1 MADIKTMQRTT
12 IKEFDSKKVKSAKFK
27 SNLSY
32 IRDKNIELT
41 DTLNNK
47 TKDTDSSYE
56 NANDYAIS
64 QIQDKSKIIR
74 DKTFYDLNEKRKAQR
89 EKHTIQRNDK
99 IRQKLDKKL
108 QAKLEKR
115 LQEIPERNI
124 KIKKDIIDNSRRI
137 KQKSKATTNKTIK
150 TARQNSKIAK
160 KTTEETTK
168 VIKETPKAI
177 KRATQI
183 SSKVAKATVKAIVNV
198 TKAIISGAKA
208 LIGVIVAGG
217 FTSVIIILVVC
228 LFGGV
233 IALFNMNGDKDTQSM
248 WGNDIVTCAESQL
261 GVEGG
266 EPYWSWYGFNE
277 RVEWCACFVSWC
289 ADQCGLLEGNIH
301 ENNQDLDSSG
311 VEEQVTS
318 NDMFAIPKY
327 SVCDDGISKFKQMNR
342 WQDRSKNGQLY
353 YPNRG
358 DIIFFDW
365 IDKNTGEQDG
375 ISDHTGIVKNVDIE
389 NNKVH
394 TIEGNSGDAVKEQ
407 EYDLNNIQ
415 IVGYGT
421 INPY

>member
-64 QIQDKSKIIR
+64 QIQDKSRIIR
-74 DKTFYDLNEKRKAQR
+74 DKTFYDLNEKRKEQK
-89 EKHTIQRNDK
+89 EKHRQQKNDK
-99 IRQKLDKKL
+99 IRQNLDKKV
-108 QAKLEKR
+108 QTKLEKVMK
-115 LQEIPERNI
+115 ETTDKTI
-124 KIKKDIIDNSRRI
+124 KLKNDSINNSKRI
-137 KQKSKATTNKTIK
+137 KQVAKETSNREIK
-150 TARQNSKIAK
+150 TAKQSSKVAK

-168 VIKETPKAI
+168 IIKETPIVIKKAVQ
-177 KRATQI
+177 A
-183 SSKVAKATVKAIVNV
+183 SVKV
-198 TKAIISGAKA
+198 TKATIKAIITSAKAVVTGTKA
-208 LIGVIVAGG
+208 LISAIAAGG
-217 FTSVIIILVVC
+217 VVSIAIILIVC
-228 LFGGV
+228 IFGGV
-233 IALFNMNGDKDTQSM
+233 IAIFNMNGDKDTATM
-248 WGNDIVTCAESQL
+248 WGSDMVTCAESQL

-277 RVEWCACFVSWC
+277 RVEWCACFVCWV
-289 ADQCGLLEGNIH
+289 ADQCGLLEGN
-301 ENNQDLDSSG
+301 
-311 VEEQVTS
+311 S
-318 NDMFAIPKY
+318 NEDTQSDIEDQALTNAKLSIPKY
-327 SVCDDGISKFKQMNR
+327 SVCDDGINKFKEKGE
-342 WQDRSKNGQLY
+342 WQDRETDGTLY
-353 YPNRG
+353 IPKPG

-365 IDKNTGEQDG
+365 IEKDTGEQDG

-421 INPY
+421 LNSY

>member
-1 MADIKTMQRTT
+1 MPDIKTKQRPN
-12 IKEFDSKKVKSAKFK
+12 IKEFDTKKVKSAKFK

-64 QIQDKSKIIR
+64 QIQDKSRIIR
-74 DKTFYDLNEKRKAQR
+74 DKTFYDLNEKRKEQK
-89 EKHTIQRNDK
+89 EKHRQQKNDK
-99 IRQKLDKKL
+99 IRQNLDKKV
-108 QAKLEKR
+108 QTKLEKVMK
-115 LQEIPERNI
+115 ETTDKTI
-124 KIKKDIIDNSRRI
+124 KLKNDSINNSKRI
-137 KQKSKATTNKTIK
+137 KQIVKDTSNREIK
-150 TARQNSKIAK
+150 TTKQSLKIAK

-168 VIKETPKAI
+168 IIKETPIVVKKAFQ
-177 KRATQI
+177 A
-183 SSKVAKATVKAIVNV
+183 SVKV
-198 TKAIISGAKA
+198 TKATIKAIIASAKAVVTGTKA
-208 LIGVIVAGG
+208 LISAIVAGG
-217 FTSVIIILVVC
+217 VVSIAIILIVC
-228 LFGGV
+228 IFGGV
-233 IALFNMNGDKDTQSM
+233 IAIFNMNGDKDTATM
-248 WGNDIVTCAESQL
+248 WGSDMVTCAESQL

-277 RVEWCACFVSWC
+277 RVEWCACFVCWV
-289 ADQCGLLEGNIH
+289 ADQCGLLEGN
-301 ENNQDLDSSG
+301 
-311 VEEQVTS
+311 S
-318 NDMFAIPKY
+318 NEDTQSDIEDQALTNAKLSIPKY
-327 SVCDDGISKFKQMNR
+327 SVCDDGINKFKEKGE
-342 WQDRSKNGQLY
+342 WQDRETDGTLY
-353 YPNRG
+353 IPKPG

-365 IDKNTGEQDG
+365 IEKDSGEQDG

>member
-1 MADIKTMQRTT
+1 MPDIKTKQKTN
-12 IKEFDSKKVKSAKFK
+12 IKEFDSKNVKSAKFK

-74 DKTFYDLNEKRKAQR
+74 DKTFYDLNEKRKEQK
-89 EKHTIQRNDK
+89 EKHRQDKNNK
-99 IRQKLDKKL
+99 IRQKLDKKV
-108 QAKLEKR
+108 QTKLERIMK
-115 LQEIPERNI
+115 EAPGKTI
-124 KIKKDIIDNSRRI
+124 KLKNDSINNSRRI
-137 KQKSKATTNKTIK
+137 KQVAKETSNREIK
-150 TARQNSKIAK
+150 TAKQSSKVAK

-168 VIKETPKAI
+168 IIKETPIVVKKA
-177 KRATQI
+177 
-183 SSKVAKATVKAIVNV
+183 VKASVKV
-198 TKAIISGAKA
+198 TKATIKAIITSAKAVVTGTKA
-208 LIGVIVAGG
+208 LISAIAAGG
-217 FTSVIIILVVC
+217 VVSIAIILIVC
-228 LFGGV
+228 IFGGV
-233 IALFNMNGDKDTQSM
+233 IAIFNMNGDKDTATM
-248 WGNDIVTCAESQL
+248 WGSDMVTCAESQL

-277 RVEWCACFVSWC
+277 RVEWCACFVCWV
-289 ADQCGLLEGNIH
+289 ADQCGLLEGN
-301 ENNQDLDSSG
+301 
-311 VEEQVTS
+311 S
-318 NDMFAIPKY
+318 NEDTQSDIEDQALTNAKLSIPKY
-327 SVCDDGISKFKQMNR
+327 SVCDDGINKFKEKGE
-342 WQDRSKNGQLY
+342 WQDRETDGTLY
-353 YPNRG
+353 IPKPG

-365 IDKNTGEQDG
+365 IEKDTGEQDG

-421 INPY
+421 LNSY

>member
-74 DKTFYDLNEKRKAQR
+74 DKTFYDLNEKRKEQK
-89 EKHTIQRNDK
+89 EKHRQDKNNK
-99 IRQKLDKKL
+99 IRQKLDKKV
-108 QAKLEKR
+108 QTKLERIMK
-115 LQEIPERNI
+115 EAPGKTI
-124 KIKKDIIDNSRRI
+124 KLKNDSINNSRRI
-137 KQKSKATTNKTIK
+137 KQVAKETSNREIK
-150 TARQNSKIAK
+150 TAKQSSKVAK

-168 VIKETPKAI
+168 IIKETPIVVKKA
-177 KRATQI
+177 
-183 SSKVAKATVKAIVNV
+183 VKASVKV
-198 TKAIISGAKA
+198 TKATIKAIITSAKAVVTGTKA
-208 LIGVIVAGG
+208 LISAIAAGG
-217 FTSVIIILVVC
+217 VVSIAIILIVC
-228 LFGGV
+228 IFGGV
-233 IALFNMNGDKDTQSM
+233 IAIFNMNGDKDTATM
-248 WGNDIVTCAESQL
+248 WGSDMVTCAKSQL

-277 RVEWCACFVSWC
+277 RVEWCACFVCWV
-289 ADQCGLLEGNIH
+289 ADQCGLLEGN
-301 ENNQDLDSSG
+301 
-311 VEEQVTS
+311 S
-318 NDMFAIPKY
+318 NEDTQSDIEDQALTNAKLSIPKY
-327 SVCDDGISKFKQMNR
+327 SVCDDGINKFKEKGE
-342 WQDRSKNGQLY
+342 WQDRETDGTLY
-353 YPNRG
+353 IPKPG

-365 IDKNTGEQDG
+365 IEKDTGEQDG

-421 INPY
+421 LNSY